1 MQDMQLLLTLHFRTL
16 GNQRLLVDSLANL
29 CLLWCR
35 SQIPVLVDCQALS
48 SAKER
53 GSAAC

>member
-35 SQIPVLVDCQALS
+35 SQIPVLVDCRALS